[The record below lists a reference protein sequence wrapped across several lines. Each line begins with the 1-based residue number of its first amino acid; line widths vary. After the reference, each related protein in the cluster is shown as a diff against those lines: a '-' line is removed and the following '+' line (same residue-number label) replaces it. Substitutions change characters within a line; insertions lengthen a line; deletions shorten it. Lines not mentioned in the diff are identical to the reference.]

1 MAERGDRRDRGA
13 HQHPDDGDVCRVKP
27 EAARADTAGLD
38 LLGQS
43 DVRFFGR
50 YWGQSGHAVLHCTC
64 LLLTQSGHRANSSP
78 FQHVSVRA
86 YDYLPEVG
94 RS

>member
-38 LLGQS
+38 VLGQS

-50 YWGQSGHAVLHCTC
+50 YWG
-64 LLLTQSGHRANSSP
+64 
-78 FQHVSVRA
+78 
-86 YDYLPEVG
+86 
-94 RS
+94 